1 MGKFSGKNK
10 WKLLHIETFE
20 RLVWA
25 VSKLYNARKKYVNV
39 ESFSSSDIFKL
50 LGPVESDEEGDIE
63 NIMNESDTEFVA
75 EDESITFTN
84 FIRKEEIGEQRSSVW
99 VPESLIH
106 ILSAQSKD
114 ETGTLGQDEPNSA
127 PATQRT
133 SNQSPSPAGQRTFNQ
148 SPAAATQ
155 RSPAS
160 FVTRHTSNQSSKSSP
175 PSTITLPKNTK
186 KRKESSMIKDK
197 AEKKKDNSPSNDN
210 KASQKRAVSCKTKT
224 KQRRKNQY
232 NREMEMGG

>member
-1 MGKFSGKNK
+1 MGN
-10 WKLLHIETFE
+10 E
-20 RLVWA
+20 
-25 VSKLYNARKKYVNV
+25 RKKYVNI
-39 ESFSSSDIFKL
+39 ERLCSGYIFAL
-50 LGPVESDEEGDIE
+50 LDSTESDEEGDIE
-63 NIMNESDTEFVA
+63 NIMNDSDTEFVA
-75 EDESITFTN
+75 EDESVIFTN
-84 FIRKEEIGEQRSSVW
+84 FIRKEEIGDKRSSVS
-99 VPESLIH
+99 VPEALIH

-127 PATQRT
+127 PTTQRT
-133 SNQSPSPAGQRTFNQ
+133 SNQSPAPAGQRTFNQ

-197 AEKKKDNSPSNDN
+197 TEKKKDNSPSNDN
-210 KASQKRAVSCKTKT
+210 NASQKRAVSCKTKT

-232 NREMEMGG
+232 NREMEMGE